1 MIAILKYKH
10 NCSAKHF
17 IELSFSHLFSE
28 LVSLLWRISLFT
40 SQIEGLLYARLYCM
54 WGAVGAKWGEQHL
67 CPQGA
72 HSPVEETNQ
81 PWPQNQ
87 IKGTEHV

>member
-17 IELSFSHLFSE
+17 IELCFSHLFSE

-54 WGAVGAKWGEQHL
+54 RGAVEAKWGELHP
-67 CPQGA
+67 CPQRA

-81 PWPQNQ
+81 PWPQNHT
-87 IKGTEHV
+87 KGTEYV

>member
-17 IELSFSHLFSE
+17 IELYFSHLFSE

-40 SQIEGLLYARLYCM
+40 SQIDRPLYAKLYCM
-54 WGAVGAKWGEQHL
+54 RGVWK
-67 CPQGA
+67 
-72 HSPVEETNQ
+72 
-81 PWPQNQ
+81 QNEVNSILVLKEPMVQ
-87 IKGTEHV
+87 WRKQTMTTK